1 MDQEITRALYSLPPA
16 EAYSSLGNLI
26 QRLSSFENPVDTQ
39 TGAVAIGQSALAD
52 SVVQTLPLALAAPV
66 LRQQR
71 DITADGFLVQ
81 NDRPVLPWRFL
92 QSYEAGV
99 LAPTVVQ
106 SLGINSSVAPD
117 LLPIEILSRFPG
129 APQTVIEQA
138 TANIA
143 NGLQAAGPTVTEA
156 TVQGP
161 VIAARPPNGG
171 DGGEGGG
178 DGGGGGG
185 IGRVIALTIE
195 QIVQCITSGEWDLQ
209 WWGIRCGLNETCG
222 RALGVALSGAALPTL
237 ISAIG
242 AAAGAIAAGVVAALG
257 AAAAAAGGA
266 WALAAAIMS
275 FLTGAAIE
283 GATTSAGVWLNY
295 SWFFPI
301 IVPTGR

>member
-66 LRQQR
+66 LRGLR
-71 DITADGFLVQ
+71 DIAADGFLVQ
-81 NDRPVLPWRFL
+81 NDKPVLPWRFL
-92 QSYEAGV
+92 QSDEAGV

-117 LLPIEILSRFPG
+117 LLPLEILSRFPG

-138 TANIA
+138 ASNIA
-143 NGLQAAGPTVTEA
+143 YGLQVAGPTVTEA
-156 TVQGP
+156 AVRGP
-161 VIAARPPNGG
+161 VIAARPTNGG
-171 DGGEGGG
+171 DGGEGG
-178 DGGGGGG
+178 GGGGGG

-195 QIVQCITSGEWDLQ
+195 QIVQCITGGEWDLN

-222 RALGVALSGAALPTL
+222 RALGAALAGAALPTL

-242 AAAGAIAAGVVAALG
+242 AAAGAITAGVVAALG
-257 AAAAAAGGA
+257 AAAAVAGGV
-266 WALAAAIMS
+266 WVLAAAIMS

-283 GATTSAGVWLNY
+283 GAVTSAGVWLNF
-295 SWFFPI
+295 SWFLPI